1 MNETCCPMTFTNTV
15 GQVLAKFLNLQNNT
29 NDKKKDNS
37 DNKNKKKTH
46 NHEFNKNTK
55 VKTNHKKLLTFVFC
69 RQDAASEV
77 DMCAFSRRN
86 NSGGIDFV
94 DFAGLI
100 LHSVYC
106 L

>member
-1 MNETCCPMTFTNTV
+1 MGLTFRRGIVVTIQK
-15 GQVLAKFLNLQNNT
+15 GRIILLMSF
-29 NDKKKDNS
+29 D
-37 DNKNKKKTH
+37 
-46 NHEFNKNTK
+46 KNTK

>member
-1 MNETCCPMTFTNTV
+1 MGLTFRRGIVVTI
-15 GQVLAKFLNLQNNT
+15 QKRRIILLMSF
-29 NDKKKDNS
+29 D
-37 DNKNKKKTH
+37 
-46 NHEFNKNTK
+46 KNTK

-77 DMCAFSRRN
+77 DMCAFSHRN